1 MNLTLFIKNVF
12 AMPTMSTLPVITLLS
27 IYLNTFYELMGSP
40 LSYIRWA
47 IAIRK
52 FVSLSKKNKLVSL
65 RNTTVSYQ
73 RWSNLL
79 ITR

>member
-40 LSYIRWA
+40 LSYIRYA
-47 IAIRK
+47 IVCTI
-52 FVSLSKKNKLVSL
+52 VYTIVCTIVCTLS
-65 RNTTVSYQ
+65 RAT
-73 RWSNLL
+73 
-79 ITR
+79 IA